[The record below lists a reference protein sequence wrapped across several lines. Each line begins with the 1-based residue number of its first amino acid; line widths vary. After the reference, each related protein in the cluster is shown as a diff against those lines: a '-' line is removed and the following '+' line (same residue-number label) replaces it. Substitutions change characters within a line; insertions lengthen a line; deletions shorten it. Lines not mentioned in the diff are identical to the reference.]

1 MKLYLVGNA
10 GSGKTTF
17 AKEFG
22 IENLPVSSVKSK
34 LGHTMGAAGMDQIWL
49 SLIHI

>member
-1 MKLYLVGNA
+1 M
-10 GSGKTTF
+10 STF

-34 LGHTMGAAGMDQIWL
+34 LGHTMGAAGMDQIWCAMGVEKVKN
-49 SLIHI
+49 